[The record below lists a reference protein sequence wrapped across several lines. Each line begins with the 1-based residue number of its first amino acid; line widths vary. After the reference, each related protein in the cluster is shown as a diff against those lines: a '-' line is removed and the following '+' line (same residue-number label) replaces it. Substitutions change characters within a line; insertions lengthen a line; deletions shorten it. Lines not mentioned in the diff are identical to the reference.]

1 MLLFIRLRSWM
12 VSAIRMI
19 SKHLMLLFIWEGT
32 GNPAFGSSFQ
42 NISCYCL
49 SFFHCFFHSFI
60 EISKHLMLLFICAID
75 YSISWNYKIS
85 KHLMLLFIT
94 VRCGNGTGRPEFQ
107 NISCY
112 CLSAVNR
119 DLFHPQ
125 SHFKTSHVIVYPVLA
140 RKSIHNC
147 AFQNISC
154 YCLSA
159 LKMADK
165 TIEEHFKTS
174 HVIVYLRAPCFYLE
188 CNWYFKTSH
197 VIVYPLGGFKLK
209 EPLIFQNISCYCLS
223 CRFQDQLYTQT
234 ISKHL
239 MLLFI
244 GRAGKSE
251 NYIYHISKHL
261 MLLFISDRPLFERRE
276 L

>member
-1 MLLFIRLRSWM
+1 M

-32 GNPAFGSSFQ
+32 GNPAFGSS
-42 NISCYCL
+42 
-49 SFFHCFFHSFI
+49 
-60 EISKHLMLLFICAID
+60 
-75 YSISWNYKIS
+75 
-85 KHLMLLFIT
+85 
-94 VRCGNGTGRPEFQ
+94 FQ

-174 HVIVYLRAPCFYLE
+174 HVIVY
-188 CNWYFKTSH
+188 
-197 VIVYPLGGFKLK
+197 PLGGFKLK

-261 MLLFISDRPLFERRE
+261 MLLFIEY
-276 L
+276 

>member
-1 MLLFIRLRSWM
+1 M

-60 EISKHLMLLFICAID
+60 EISKHLMLLFISAID

-154 YCLSA
+154 YCLS
-159 LKMADK
+159 
-165 TIEEHFKTS
+165 
-174 HVIVYLRAPCFYLE
+174 
-188 CNWYFKTSH
+188 
-197 VIVYPLGGFKLK
+197 
-209 EPLIFQNISCYCLS
+209 

-261 MLLFISDRPLFERRE
+261 MLLFIEY
-276 L
+276 

>member
-1 MLLFIRLRSWM
+1 MYCSTKGYYLSLFSSNLQVQFFYFKTSHVIVYPAS
-12 VSAIRMI
+12 SAFASSKVNI
-19 SKHLMLLFIWEGT
+19 SKHLMLLFI
-32 GNPAFGSSFQ
+32 S
-42 NISCYCL
+42 
-49 SFFHCFFHSFI
+49 
-60 EISKHLMLLFICAID
+60 AID

-125 SHFKTSHVIVYPVLA
+125 SH
-140 RKSIHNC
+140 
-147 AFQNISC
+147 
-154 YCLSA
+154 
-159 LKMADK
+159 
-165 TIEEHFKTS
+165 
-174 HVIVYLRAPCFYLE
+174 
-188 CNWYFKTSH
+188 FKTSH

-261 MLLFISDRPLFERRE
+261 MLLFIEY
-276 L
+276 